1 MTLFVREGHRCGG
14 QTRKRGGDAKG
25 IYSLWEASVGLLVQA
40 EQNGEDSSAFPEG
53 KTAVEC
59 VQYKLCIYI
68 LKNSS
73 PLRLLLKLQT
83 IFERSTKVESEA

>member
-1 MTLFVREGHRCGG
+1 MGDRRGREGV
-14 QTRKRGGDAKG
+14 TPRG
-25 IYSLWEASVGLLVQA
+25 YSLWEASVGLLVQA